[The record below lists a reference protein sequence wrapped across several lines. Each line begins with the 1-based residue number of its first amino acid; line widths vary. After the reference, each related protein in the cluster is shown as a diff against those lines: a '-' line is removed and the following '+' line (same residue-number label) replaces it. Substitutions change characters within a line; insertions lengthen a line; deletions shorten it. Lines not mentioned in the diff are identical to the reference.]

1 MQKSIRRLIALT
13 IAMVFASLFGTASF
27 AAVIAA
33 TGGPLIRV
41 DTRSNTDPTQTNSI
55 SFINLA
61 GAQIRII
68 IPPAGGSRLV
78 VARFSAESL
87 CSGNGARC
95 LLQII
100 AFNADTSVTTE
111 MHPQTVDFAFDS
123 VSTPVGENDNFEG
136 HSHERSLRL
145 NPGTYLIRVQFA
157 VTAVNN
163 LFTLDDWH
171 LTVSQYD

>member
-123 VSTPVGENDNFEG
+123 VSTPVGENDNFVRLFTRAVASAESR
-136 HSHERSLRL
+136 HLSHL
-145 NPGTYLIRVQFA
+145 QFA